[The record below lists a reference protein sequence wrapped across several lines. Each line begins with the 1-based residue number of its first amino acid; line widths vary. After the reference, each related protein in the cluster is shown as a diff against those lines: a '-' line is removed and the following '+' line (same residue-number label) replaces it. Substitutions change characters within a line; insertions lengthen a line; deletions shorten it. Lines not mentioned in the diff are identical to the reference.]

1 MKKQL
6 FGTVIII
13 VILSISANAQV
24 TNSWKGGFPG
34 RENDWNCQQNWS
46 LGKSP
51 DIFDNVVIPDVSTA
65 SRRYPIIDSGEVE
78 VASIQI
84 RPGASLT
91 LIAGARLLAE
101 EIQVLGT
108 CKGCQR
114 RVVVVNG
121 VEATAAA
128 HEREARVQVRPAVDF
143 PD

>member
-78 VASIQI
+78 VA
-84 RPGASLT
+84 
-91 LIAGARLLAE
+91 
-101 EIQVLGT
+101 
-108 CKGCQR
+108 
-114 RVVVVNG
+114 
-121 VEATAAA
+121 
-128 HEREARVQVRPAVDF
+128 
-143 PD
+143 